1 MRSAHRAA
9 GALLDTV
16 GLAMLV
22 AGPVLVA
29 RGLTGRRDIRSELA
43 AQRINFPE
51 DERMLPT
58 EIVDRAGHRVETGQ
72 DARDYAQLIKA
83 NLSGITGGR
92 TYSEVTAQL
101 HDGAEDD
108 EKLVQLRQTA
118 FMGETLRASLLSAYQ
133 AWETTKL
140 VTCLGVLSTGLGAAL
155 LARSRAGIGAG
166 SQVCRGDLDLLEG
179 PLSDHL
185 DDLLDQAASA
195 RDHRG

>member
-29 RGLTGRRDIRSELA
+29 RGLTGRREIRSELA
-43 AQRINFPE
+43 AQRISFPE
-51 DERMLPT
+51 DERLLPT

-101 HDGAEDD
+101 HDGGQDD

-155 LARSRAGIGAG
+155 LARSRAGGRTG
-166 SQVCRGDLDLLEG
+166 CGDLDLLAEHFEG
-179 PLSDHL
+179 PLDDHL
-185 DDLLDQAASA
+185 NDLLDQAASA

>member
-22 AGPVLVA
+22 AGPVLVS
-29 RGLTGRRDIRSELA
+29 RGLTGRRDIRDELA
-43 AQRINFPE
+43 TQRISFPE
-51 DERMLPT
+51 DERLLPS
-58 EIVDRAGHRVETGQ
+58 EIADRAGHRVETGQ

-92 TYSEVTAQL
+92 TYSEVTAL
-101 HDGAEDD
+101 LDDGAEDD

-118 FMGETLRASLLSAYQ
+118 FMGESLRASLLSAYQ

-140 VTCLGVLSTGLGAAL
+140 VTCLGVLSAGLGAAL
-155 LARSRAGIGAG
+155 LARSRAGAVGRTG
-166 SQVCRGDLDLLEG
+166 CGDLDHLEDLLG
-179 PLSDHL
+179 DHL
-185 DDLLDQAASA
+185 DDLLDRAASA